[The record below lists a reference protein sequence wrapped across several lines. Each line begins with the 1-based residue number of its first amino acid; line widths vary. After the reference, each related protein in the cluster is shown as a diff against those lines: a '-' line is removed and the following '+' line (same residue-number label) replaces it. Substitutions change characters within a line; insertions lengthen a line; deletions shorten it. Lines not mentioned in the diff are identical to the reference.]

1 MFHWNISSV
10 IMKKETFDII
20 ELRPATKHYYG
31 DSLKMPEILL
41 EDGLLVKASALD
53 IPLGHSRYGGPIADL
68 PKDYPYPDDLRF
80 AAQLDLKQIAP
91 HDQSGL
97 LPKTGHLFF
106 FADIMEERGLVAY
119 ANIDNIELI
128 RVVKDHEDNFFEGVL
143 IKEVFANTEKLSS
156 RYRLPEYEDEE
167 EDANAEG
174 LLWDYFEGS
183 ETSKIFGIFT
193 HCQAQEEQIL
203 EVVNSDKVVLLQI
216 GENGFNDEGV
226 FSVLIDKNDL
236 QNLNFSNCEFHW
248 GQS

>member
-1 MFHWNISSV
+1 
-10 IMKKETFDII
+10 MKNEIFDII

-31 DSLKMPEILL
+31 DSLKIPEILL
-41 EDGLLVKASALD
+41 EDGLLVKVGTLD

-68 PKDYPYPDDLRF
+68 PRDFEYPKDLRF

-91 HDQSGL
+91 HDKSGL

-106 FADIMEERGLVAY
+106 FADIMEDKGLVVYRDIATS
-119 ANIDNIELI
+119 ELE

-156 RYRLPEYEDEE
+156 RYRQPEDEYEED
-167 EDANAEG
+167 DANEDG
-174 LLWDYFEGS
+174 VLWDYFQGS

-193 HCQAQEEQIL
+193 HCQAQEQEIL
-203 EVVNSDKVVLLQI
+203 NVVQSSKVVLLQI
-216 GENGFNDEGV
+216 GENGFNEEGV
-226 FSVLIDKNDL
+226 FSVLIEENDL
-236 QNLNFSNCEFHW
+236 KELNFDNCTFYW

>member
-1 MFHWNISSV
+1 MENQI
-10 IMKKETFDII
+10 FDII

-41 EDGLLVKASALD
+41 EDGLLVKAGTLD

-68 PKDYPYPDDLRF
+68 PENFDYPEDLRF

-91 HDQSGL
+91 HDMYGL

-106 FADIMEERGLVAY
+106 FADIMEDKGLVVY
-119 ANIDNIELI
+119 ADIDNSELV

-143 IKEVFANTEKLSS
+143 IKEAFATTEKLSD
-156 RYRLPEYEDEE
+156 RYRDPEDEYEE
-167 EDANAEG
+167 EDANDDG
-174 LLWDYFEGS
+174 LIWDYFEGS

-193 HCQAQEEQIL
+193 HCQAQEQQIL
-203 EVVNSDKVVLLQI
+203 DVVNSDKLVLLQI

-226 FSVLIDKNDL
+226 FSVLIELEDL
-236 QNLNFSNCEFHW
+236 KALNFSNCEFHW

>member
-1 MFHWNISSV
+1 
-10 IMKKETFDII
+10 MKNETFDII

-31 DSLKMPEILL
+31 DSVEVAEILL
-41 EDGLLVKASALD
+41 EDGLLVKASTID

-68 PKDYPYPDDLRF
+68 PKDFPYPDDLRF
-80 AAQLDLKQIAP
+80 AGQLDLKQIAP
-91 HDQSGL
+91 HDKLGL

-106 FADIMEERGLVAY
+106 FADIMEDKGLVVY
-119 ANIDNIELI
+119 ADIDNSELV

-143 IKEVFANTEKLSS
+143 IKEAFANTEKLTS
-156 RYRLPEYEDEE
+156 RYRQPEYEDEE
-167 EDANAEG
+167 EYTNDEG
-174 LLWDYFEGS
+174 VLWDYFAGS

-193 HCQAQEEQIL
+193 HCQWQEEEIL

-236 QNLNFSNCEFHW
+236 KNLNFSNCEFHW

>member
-1 MFHWNISSV
+1 
-10 IMKKETFDII
+10 MKKEIFDII

-41 EDGLLVKASALD
+41 EDGLLVKAGTLD

-68 PKDYPYPDDLRF
+68 PKDFEYPKDLRF

-91 HDQSGL
+91 QDVSGL

-106 FADIMEERGLVAY
+106 FADIIEDKGLVVY
-119 ANIDNIELI
+119 ANIDNNELV
-128 RVVKDHEDNFFEGVL
+128 RVVKDHDDNFFEGVL
-143 IKEVFANTEKLSS
+143 IKEAFASTEKLSS
-156 RYRLPEYEDEE
+156 RYREPEDEYEE
-167 EDANAEG
+167 EDANEEG
-174 LLWDYFEGS
+174 ILWDFFEGS

-193 HCQAQEEQIL
+193 HCQMQEEQIL
-203 EVVNSDKVVLLQI
+203 EVVNSNKVVLLQI

-226 FSVLIDKNDL
+226 FSVLIDKDDL
-236 QNLNFSNCEFHW
+236 KALNFSNCEFHW

>member
-1 MFHWNISSV
+1 
-10 IMKKETFDII
+10 MKKEIFDII

-41 EDGLLVKASALD
+41 EDGLLVKAGTLD

-68 PKDYPYPDDLRF
+68 PKDFEYPKDLRF

-91 HDQSGL
+91 QDVSGL

-106 FADIMEERGLVAY
+106 FADIIEDKGLVVY
-119 ANIDNIELI
+119 TNIDNNELV
-128 RVVKDHEDNFFEGVL
+128 RVVKDHDDNFFEGVL
-143 IKEVFANTEKLSS
+143 IKEAFASTEKLSS
-156 RYRLPEYEDEE
+156 RYREPEDEYEE
-167 EDANAEG
+167 EDANEEG
-174 LLWDYFEGS
+174 ILWDFFEGS

-193 HCQAQEEQIL
+193 HCQMQEEQIL
-203 EVVNSDKVVLLQI
+203 EVVNSNKVVLLQI

-226 FSVLIDKNDL
+226 FSVLIDKDDL
-236 QNLNFSNCEFHW
+236 KALNFSNCEFHW

>member
-1 MFHWNISSV
+1 
-10 IMKKETFDII
+10 MKKETFDII

-31 DSLKMPEILL
+31 DSLEMPEILL
-41 EDGLLVKASALD
+41 EDGLLVKAGTLD

-68 PKDYPYPDDLRF
+68 PKDFQYPDDLRF
-80 AAQLDLKQIAP
+80 AGQLDLKQIAP
-91 HDQSGL
+91 HDASGL

-106 FADIMEERGLVAY
+106 FADIMEDKGLVVY
-119 ANIDNIELI
+119 ADIENSELV

-143 IKEVFANTEKLSS
+143 IKEAFANKEKLSS
-156 RYRLPEYEDEE
+156 RYRQPEYEDEE
-167 EDANAEG
+167 EYTNEDG

-193 HCQAQEEQIL
+193 HCQAQEKQIL
-203 EVVNSDKVVLLQI
+203 DIVNSNKIVLLQI

-226 FSVLIDKNDL
+226 FSVLIDKDDL
-236 QNLNFSNCEFHW
+236 KALNFSNCEFHW

>member
-1 MFHWNISSV
+1 
-10 IMKKETFDII
+10 MKKETFDII

-41 EDGLLVKASALD
+41 EDGLLVKASTLD

-68 PKDYPYPDDLRF
+68 PKDFQYPDDLRF

-91 HDQSGL
+91 HDTSGL

-106 FADIMEERGLVAY
+106 FADIMEDKGLVVY
-119 ANIDNIELI
+119 ADIDNSELV

-143 IKEVFANTEKLSS
+143 IKEAFANTEKLSS
-156 RYRLPEYEDEE
+156 RYREPEYEDEE
-167 EDANAEG
+167 EYTNEDG
-174 LLWDYFEGS
+174 LLWDYFEGC

-203 EVVNSDKVVLLQI
+203 DVVNSNKIVLLQI

-226 FSVLIDKNDL
+226 FSVLIDKDDL
-236 QNLNFSNCEFHW
+236 KALNFTNCEFHW

>member
-1 MFHWNISSV
+1 M
-10 IMKKETFDII
+10 
-20 ELRPATKHYYG
+20 
-31 DSLKMPEILL
+31 
-41 EDGLLVKASALD
+41 VKAGTLE

-68 PKDYPYPDDLRF
+68 PKNFEYPKDLRF

-91 HDQSGL
+91 HDKSGL

-106 FADIMEERGLVAY
+106 FADIMEDKGLVVY
-119 ANIDNIELI
+119 SDVDNSELE

-143 IKEVFANTEKLSS
+143 IKSAFSSTEKLSS
-156 RYRLPEYEDEE
+156 RYRQPEDEYEE
-167 EDANAEG
+167 EDANEDG
-174 LLWDYFEGS
+174 VLWDYFEGS

-193 HCQAQEEQIL
+193 HCQAQEQEIL
-203 EVVNSDKVVLLQI
+203 DMVNSDKIVLLQI

-236 QNLNFSNCEFHW
+236 KDLNFDNCEFYW